1 VLRLVLDTNTV
12 VSALLWGG
20 TPAKLVDAAQNKELA
35 LFCSLTLQHEL
46 LGVLQRGKFIKN
58 LEARKLKVED
68 LLNGYKTLCQL
79 VEPLPIARTSIDPD
93 DDEVL
98 ATALAARA
106 HLIVS
111 GDRKHLLILK
121 QFAGIPIVTAA
132 EALAVLEI

>member
-20 TPAKLVDAAQNKELA
+20 TPAKLVDGAQNKEFE
-35 LFCSLTLQHEL
+35 LFCSLALQDEL
-46 LGVLQRGKFIKN
+46 RGVLQRSKFIKH

-68 LLNGYKTLCQL
+68 LLDGYKALCKL

-98 ATALAARA
+98 ATALAART